1 MDVPQTALNPARQ
14 RWGWGLLLLAALL
27 VYASGLESLYLPSI
41 GDEMVYTHIARLTA
55 AAGHWLPLVSDL
67 DHMRNTKPPLLFWQA
82 LVAGDWGAHWQLWR
96 LRLPSVTYTFLVT
109 LGVAQATGW
118 LTRERATAWRAACI
132 YLGFFCTLRFGRPY
146 LTSAAESFWF
156 GLPLLTLLWRARRSP
171 PSAEVLPG
179 WGLCTLWGIS
189 WGLGLAYKSFAL
201 VLPTAAGMGAVLLVL
216 YGGDHWRRALPRL
229 LPIALRVS
237 WSGLV
242 ALSLFGLWFA
252 LDPDPQAVWREF
264 VLGENAGKLA
274 SEGWRSAASGML
286 VQLLSPLE
294 NAGPLALPVLGLL
307 LAARHGAPSSTLPSA
322 SASDP
327 RSAPTVNTGR
337 WSLALAAWLLVW
349 VLVFCL
355 PSQRSARYVIPAMP
369 ALAVLLA
376 LYWPRIAGGWFVA
389 LLLLC
394 LPPCL
399 LLARVGQVEWLLG
412 IASLTEAL
420 VMLTVATAGL
430 LALCAGLWR
439 APWRRACALAA
450 VLALY
455 ALLNAVLAPLSGPA
469 GHFADAALA
478 PGSDVAVPSTF
489 NAQYERYQFLLP
501 GAERLRFAP
510 YDPRA
515 DEAQLTAL
523 LAAHDAVVWPQD
535 SGADAPACARGT
547 PVSCT
552 VLAWRWDVKTRQ
564 RPGEI
569 RLDNLAYPQQ
579 WLLRREWLLV
589 PTDGR

>member
-96 LRLPSVTYTFLVT
+96 LRLPSVLYTFLVT
-109 LGVAQATGW
+109 LGVAQATFW
-118 LTRERATAWRAACI
+118 LTRERASAWRAACI

-171 PSAEVLPG
+171 AAADELPG
-179 WGLCTLWGIS
+179 WGLCSLWGLS

-201 VLPTAAGMGAVLLVL
+201 VLPTAAGMGCVLLVL
-216 YGGDHWRRALPRL
+216 YGGNSWRHALPRL

-242 ALSLFGLWFA
+242 ALALFGLWFA

-274 SEGWRSAASGML
+274 SEGWRSAATGML

-307 LAARHGAPSSTLPSA
+307 LAARRGAPSSTSPST
-322 SASDP
+322 SV
-327 RSAPTVNTGR
+327 SAPTVNTGR
-337 WSLALAAWLLVW
+337 WSLALTGWLLVW

-376 LYWPRIAGGWFVA
+376 LYWPRIAHGWFAA

-394 LPPCL
+394 LPPGL

-412 IASLTEAL
+412 IADLTEAL
-420 VMLTVATAGL
+420 VILAVATAGL

-439 APWRRACALAA
+439 VRWRRACALAA

-469 GHFADAALA
+469 GRFGDAVLA
-478 PGSDVAVPSTF
+478 AGSSVAVPSTF

-501 GAERLRFAP
+501 DADRLRFAP
-510 YDPRA
+510 YEPKP
-515 DEAQLTAL
+515 DETQLATL

-535 SGADAPACARGT
+535 SSADAPDCARGT
-547 PVSCT
+547 PASCT
-552 VLAWRWDVKTRQ
+552 VLGWRWDVKTRQ
-564 RPGEI
+564 RSGEI

-589 PTDGR
+589 PADGR